1 MSDRR
6 RAVAFRRQL
15 RLASALAIV
24 WSFGLLAIA
33 VAGSRNDA
41 EIEELFLD
49 PAYLAGSPWYTGLFT
64 NIGILAWT
72 VAVVAAAG
80 GAWVAARAGRPSVVP
95 FLASAAAMTAL
106 LLADDLFQL
115 HADVLPSSG
124 MHALAAKI
132 VIVAPVPVWTWV
144 NRNEIVR
151 TRWLLLACAFA
162 GFGASLLVEM
172 AGSSATSTR
181 ILVAEDT
188 GKLLGVLAWA
198 QYFLL
203 TTVDITRSVIDA
215 ALARRAEQAADHA
228 ALRSSDPVA
237 AS

>member
-15 RLASALAIV
+15 RLASALAGV
-24 WSFGLLAIA
+24 WSVGLVAVA
-33 VAGSRNDA
+33 VAGSRNRAD
-41 EIEELFLD
+41 IEQLFLD
-49 PAYLAGSPWYTGLFT
+49 PAYLTGSPWYTGLFT

-72 VAVVAAAG
+72 VAVVSAAG
-80 GAWVAARAGRPSVVP
+80 GAWVAGRAGRPSVVP
-95 FLASAAAMTAL
+95 FLGSAAAMTAL

-115 HADVLPSSG
+115 HADVLPASG
-124 MHALAAKI
+124 MHSLAAKI

-144 NRNEIVR
+144 NRNEIAR

-162 GFGASLLVEM
+162 GFGASLLVELA
-172 AGSSATSTR
+172 AGSADSTGA
-181 ILVAEDT
+181 LVAEDT

-215 ALARRAEQAADHA
+215 AVDRAEEV
-228 ALRSSDPVA
+228 RGVA
-237 AS
+237 EPIPTS